1 MSILEEMYNGSNQPL
16 NERPYSRTQ
25 SAIDAAKGKAKSFV
39 GSGQVEQG
47 AKEVGVQANAY
58 WSEFK
63 RYLGRKYGKSPSTVP
78 YKEVA
83 AFFQSKGLDAK
94 TLGNNE
100 NAVFD
105 PKSVGTALL
114 KATREQMN
122 EYPVK
127 QDQPSDDQP
136 QQQSNPQP
144 AQSNTPASNSGLSG
158 SLTDLTPEQ
167 REELLRLLS

>member
-25 SAIDAAKGKAKSFV
+25 SAIDSAKGKAKSFV

-47 AKEVGVQANAY
+47 AKEIGVQANAY

-83 AFFQSKGLDAK
+83 AFFKSKGLDVSF
-94 TLGNNE
+94 LGNNT
-100 NAVFD
+100 NTVFD
-105 PKSVGTALL
+105 PKTVGTALL
-114 KATREQMN
+114 NATREQMD
-122 EYPVK
+122 EYKDSAPVE
-127 QDQPSDDQP
+127 QP
-136 QQQSNPQP
+136 QQKEPVQPESNPTQ
-144 AQSNTPASNSGLSG
+144 TPVSSGLSG
-158 SLTDLTPEQ
+158 ALTDLTPEE
-167 REELLRLLS
+167 REALLRLIS